1 MSGKNSR
8 SATAPAGVSPEPPRA
23 PRRPSR
29 VAPDPYPAP
38 NPLSASAPHPAPDAP
53 EDAAAFVRDATLWAA
68 LLARQLPDLVE
79 ELAPSAG

>member
-29 VAPDPYPAP
+29 MAPDPH
-38 NPLSASAPHPAPDAP
+38 SAAEPP
-53 EDAAAFVRDATLWAA
+53 
-68 LLARQLPDLVE
+68 
-79 ELAPSAG
+79 